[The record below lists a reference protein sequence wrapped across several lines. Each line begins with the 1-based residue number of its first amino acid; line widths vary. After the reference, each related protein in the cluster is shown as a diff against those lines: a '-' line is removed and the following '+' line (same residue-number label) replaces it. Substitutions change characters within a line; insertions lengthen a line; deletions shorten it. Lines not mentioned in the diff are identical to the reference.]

1 MGRVAVTLL
10 AVCAVL
16 TGCGGETIADPFA
29 YENGPLAPR
38 FGPEQITDGVAVRAL
53 TYASG
58 KDRVEAYLVTPS
70 AAAGRLPAVL
80 HLHGAGGDRAEQL
93 ANASRL
99 ARRGAVALTITAPSQ
114 AKEPPSGLAPEAALR
129 WQRDETVEDLVAAR
143 RALDLLAADER
154 VDPDRLAL
162 VGWSM
167 GGRQAAMVAGV
178 DDRVR
183 ATVLM
188 STGAV
193 PVSEYVAA
201 APESFRDDVE
211 EVLPGIDPLAYVGE
225 IEGALLVQAAR
236 SDSIVP
242 QQALQ
247 SIVDAAPE
255 SARVEWYRTDH
266 ALGEQATRNRL
277 EWLAEELGLVR

>member
-1 MGRVAVTLL
+1 MRRAAVTFL
-10 AVCAVL
+10 AAAAVA
-16 TGCGGETIADPFA
+16 TGCGGSEAEPFA
-29 YENGPLAPR
+29 YDDEQALAIEAGPPR
-38 FGPEQITDGVAVRAL
+38 AKDGVVVREV

-58 KDRVEAYLVTPS
+58 ADRVQAYLVVPS
-70 AAAGRLPAVL
+70 GVESRLPGVL
-80 HLHGAGGDRAEQL
+80 HLHGAGGDRDEQL
-93 ANASRL
+93 AVARRL
-99 ARRGAVALTITAPSQ
+99 VQRGAVALTITAPSQ
-114 AKEPPSGLAPEAALR
+114 AKEPPAGLAPEAALR
-129 WQRDETVEDLVAAR
+129 WQRDETVEDIVAAR

-183 ATVLM
+183 TTVLM

-225 IEGALLVQAAR
+225 VEGAVLVQAAR

-247 SIVDAAPE
+247 SVVDALPDGAT
-255 SARVEWYRTDH
+255 VEWYRTDH
-266 ALGEQATRNRL
+266 ALDEAATRNRL
-277 EWLAEELGLVR
+277 EWLAEELGLD